1 VNLNAGVAGV
11 LDNGDTYIFGTG
23 VDRITDLAS
32 GEGMSFQGAQY
43 QNLPNIFYQGTAS
56 TNGEV
61 SDQKYMLVQGNFN
74 TGTNTFTVD
83 ATATG
88 HDTLVVYDGNASVGS
103 VTQTGVVLSGV
114 TLAQLQAYTSSNWL
128 EHA

>member
-1 VNLNAGVAGV
+1 V
-11 LDNGDTYIFGTG
+11 FGGG
-23 VDRITDLAS
+23 VDRITDLSS

-56 TNGEV
+56 TNGQV
-61 SDQKYMLVQGNFN
+61 NDQKYMLVQGDFS
-74 TGTNTFTVD
+74 GNTFTVNTTSG
-83 ATATG
+83 A
-88 HDTLVVYDGNASVGS
+88 DTLVVYDGNASVGS

-128 EHA
+128 QHT